1 MGIAHLPY
9 MQMIANY
16 IRLFE
21 DITSLQDDLDE
32 ISDCCKKNKMKV
44 NVKKCKIMRIT
55 RKKSPLV
62 RDCHINGQSLD
73 SVDIYKDLGLLTS
86 CNLSWNSHIGP
97 ITARANRV
105 SWFGEKNV

>member
-16 IRLFE
+16 IRALE
-21 DITSLQDDLDE
+21 DITSLQDDLDK
-32 ISDCCKKNKMKV
+32 ISDCCRKNKIKV

-73 SVDIYKDLGLLTS
+73 SVDIYKDLGLLTT
-86 CNLSWNSHIGP
+86 CNL
-97 ITARANRV
+97 
-105 SWFGEKNV
+105 

>member
-1 MGIAHLPY
+1 
-9 MQMIANY
+9 
-16 IRLFE
+16 
-21 DITSLQDDLDE
+21 
-32 ISDCCKKNKMKV
+32 MKV

-86 CNLSWNSHIGP
+86 CNLSRNSHIGP
-97 ITARANRV
+97 ITVRANRV

>member
-1 MGIAHLPY
+1 MIYQGLSVGIAHLHN

-16 IRLFE
+16 IRSFE
-21 DITSLQDDLDE
+21 DITSLQDGLDK

-62 RDCHINGQSLD
+62 RDSGAPNEDVVQNH
-73 SVDIYKDLGLLTS
+73 
-86 CNLSWNSHIGP
+86 
-97 ITARANRV
+97 
-105 SWFGEKNV
+105 